1 MSTINERFARL
12 GELEADQVRKLYWDI
27 TSVLVDLEVELFDKR
42 GSFLFERD
50 REQLPTRMAYSS
62 MADLVKREAVRR
74 GMMWLE
80 RCTTTKLNEIVPIV
94 PMEEIVARVKALEG
108 TVDKLM
114 REVACGR

>member
-27 TSVLVDLEVELFDKR
+27 TGVLTDMTMSLYEER
-42 GSFLFERD
+42 GFSFERD
-50 REQLPTRMAYSS
+50 RQQAPERFAYST
-62 MADLVKREAVRR
+62 MAEQVKEEAVRR

-80 RCTTTKLNEIVPIV
+80 RCTPTNLREIVPIV
-94 PMEEIVARVKALEG
+94 PMDQIVARVKALES